1 MEFFLL
7 NLFAVILIFW
17 NSIHNMIKNNN
28 NNNNNN
34 NQDFSPKSWSSYGS
48 D

>member
-17 NSIHNMIKNNN
+17 NSIHNMINN

-34 NQDFSPKSWSSYGS
+34 NQDFGPKSWSSYVS

>member
-7 NLFAVILIFW
+7 NLFAVLLIFW
-17 NSIHNMIKNNN
+17 NSIHNMI
-28 NNNNNN
+28 NNNNN
-34 NQDFSPKSWSSYGS
+34 NQDFGPKSWSSYVS

>member
-28 NNNNNN
+28 NNNNN
-34 NQDFSPKSWSSYGS
+34 QDFGPKSWSSYGS

>member
-7 NLFAVILIFW
+7 NLFAVLLIFW

-28 NNNNNN
+28 NNNNN
-34 NQDFSPKSWSSYGS
+34 QDFGPKSWSSYGS

>member
-7 NLFAVILIFW
+7 NLFGVILIFW
-17 NSIHNMIKNNN
+17 NSIHNMINN

-34 NQDFSPKSWSSYGS
+34 NQDFGPKSWSSYVS

>member
-7 NLFAVILIFW
+7 NLFGVILIFW
-17 NSIHNMIKNNN
+17 NSIHNMINNN
-28 NNNNNN
+28 NNNKN
-34 NQDFSPKSWSSYGS
+34 NQDFGPKSWSSYVS

>member
-7 NLFAVILIFW
+7 NLFGVILIFW

-28 NNNNNN
+28 NNNNN
-34 NQDFSPKSWSSYGS
+34 QDFGPKSWSSYVS